1 MISPGPKGCCNRPLH
16 SKAFAWPQAGQ
27 PAAQG
32 DLSFRPGDLALFD
45 NRRTLHGRTAI
56 DETGGVRELHGTYID
71 HDEIYSRTRVLTRH
85 RTARELG
92 LA

>member
-1 MISPGPKGCCNRPLH
+1 MSRRITILPGDGIGPEVVGPACELLSAAAR
-16 SKAFAWPQAGQ
+16 QAGE
-27 PAAQG
+27 
-32 DLSFRPGDLALFD
+32 DW
-45 NRRTLHGRTAI
+45 TLEIAPIGGAAI

-92 LA
+92 LV

>member
-1 MISPGPKGCCNRPLH
+1 MPAKHTAYAALRRFSRLAGSDEFQMRY
-16 SKAFAWPQAGQ
+16 AFRA
-27 PAAQG
+27 G
-32 DLSFRPGDLALFD
+32 DLVLFD
-45 NRRTLHGRTAI
+45 NRRTLHGRTDI

>member
-1 MISPGPKGCCNRPLH
+1 MRY
-16 SKAFAWPQAGQ
+16 A
-27 PAAQG
+27 
-32 DLSFRPGDLALFD
+32 FRPGDLVLFD